1 MSQGGRCPHCGA
13 SIPPGAKYCTNC
25 GAKLT
30 MQETKICQRCGAL
43 IPAGAKY
50 CTECG
55 ASQTAPAIL
64 KLDLVSEYQK
74 IMNMLEKLNAK
85 MIEGEI
91 KESIYEKIRG
101 ELEARQK
108 EIMDKA
114 KERIEELKKEIPSLQ
129 ERAKSIALELEELEA
144 RHAIGLISSS
154 EYEHRKMPIE
164 REHKALERRIKARQ
178 DEIRELENLLS
189 KGRRRKSRV
198 KQKSP

>member
-1 MSQGGRCPHCGA
+1 
-13 SIPPGAKYCTNC
+13 
-25 GAKLT
+25 
-30 MQETKICQRCGAL
+30 L

-55 ASQTAPAIL
+55 APQMAAAML

-108 EIMDKA
+108 EIIDKA